1 MRCILKKLL
10 VILSIIVVLVL
21 ICLYIIGGT
30 IMNKPLIS
38 EKEIVLGY
46 NIKTIWSIVVNN
58 NDYNWRSGL
67 KRIELLEN
75 GLFGV

>member
-1 MRCILKKLL
+1 
-10 VILSIIVVLVL
+10 
-21 ICLYIIGGT
+21 
-30 IMNKPLIS
+30 MNKPLIS
-38 EKEIVLGY
+38 EKEIVLRY

>member
-1 MRCILKKLL
+1 LKKFL

-46 NIKTIWSIVVNN
+46 KGTS
-58 NDYNWRSGL
+58 
-67 KRIELLEN
+67 EN
-75 GLFGV
+75 LTEVFRGSHNKYGLFFIKK